1 MKKKLLATAIIS
13 SIFVPSI
20 SFGEKISAEFNNA
33 KLSTVVDAISQ
44 ASNFNV
50 IWDKDAIAQK
60 DKLVNLSIKRPIEA
74 ESLFNL
80 VLLENGLISIKENGI
95 YKIKVADDYSITI
108 PSEVI
113 KAFGKDLFDGVISNV
128 KRYASPSAVIKV
140 DNLSYTI
147 FVKDDKDNIDR
158 IKVSIT
164 AYIDSV
170 KKQSEEIS
178 KLQQQEGQFMK
189 KEFNIDF
196 EKFKSIEDN
205 IAENIGLYGKY
216 EYDKE
221 KEKLV
226 VFDTKENVIK
236 ISRLV
241 GQITQDKIETK
252 CFYARGLEPGEII
265 ENIKENDLSEN
276 GTVIFKAKG
285 VSETRGVEQRQIST
299 TGTAQLTGVTAGIT
313 EPTSQTAG
321 IITSLPKI
329 CITDTAKVI
338 EKIKYKYSDY
348 LLDRPYQ
355 IAIEARIVQIST
367 KNLKDLGIQWG
378 GGAFNLDNNRTKII
392 SGSNTNNFTY
402 AINYTSPTL
411 SITRNYNGGF
421 AADFPA
427 SNAKIGSGFALGF
440 ILGGTQ
446 NFLDIRLSALQSIGK
461 SRILSKPQI
470 VTIDGEMA
478 EISQGYEVPYTTAVA
493 AGGGTTASVS
503 FKKAVLKLNVT
514 PRTTA
519 DGNIIMDLIIT
530 QDIPDFKNTVLGNP
544 PIQTKTITSKVVA
557 KDGST
562 VVIGGILEKTEDQQR
577 NGIPGLMNV
586 PILGALFRED
596 INEEQATE
604 LLIFLSPKIVYE

>member
-1 MKKKLLATAIIS
+1 MKKRLFLSAIIS
-13 SIFVPSI
+13 SLVVPSI
-20 SFGEKISAEFNNA
+20 SMGEKISAEFNNA

-44 ASNFNV
+44 ASNFNI

-60 DKLVNLSIKRPIEA
+60 DKLVNLSIKKPMEA
-74 ESLFNL
+74 EYLFNL
-80 VLLENGLISIKENGI
+80 VLLENGLIAIKEQGI
-95 YKIKVADDYSITI
+95 YKIKATDEYSITV
-108 PSEVI
+108 PAEVI
-113 KAFGKDLFDGVISNV
+113 KAFGKDLFDGIVSNV
-128 KRYASPSAVIKV
+128 KKYTSPSALIKV

-147 FVKDDKDNIDR
+147 FVKDDKDNINK
-158 IKVSIT
+158 IKAST
-164 AYIDSV
+164 TTYIDSI

-178 KLQQQEGQFMK
+178 KIQQQEGQFTK
-189 KEFNIDF
+189 KEFNIDY
-196 EKFKSIEDN
+196 EKFKSIEDKV
-205 IAENIGLYGKY
+205 AESIGLYGKY
-216 EYDKE
+216 EYDKQ
-221 KEKLV
+221 KEKLI
-226 VFDTKENVIK
+226 VFDTKENVMK
-236 ISRLV
+236 ISRLI
-241 GQITQDKIETK
+241 GQLTQDKIETR

-276 GTVIFKAKG
+276 GTVVFKAKG
-285 VSETRGVEQRQIST
+285 VTETGGTEQKQAATS
-299 TGTAQLTGVTAGIT
+299 GSAQLSGTTAGISKT
-313 EPTSQTAG
+313 TSQPAG

-378 GGAFNLDNNRTKII
+378 GAGLNLDNNNTKVIY
-392 SGSNTNNFTY
+392 GANTNN
-402 AINYTSPTL
+402 STL
-411 SITRNYNGGF
+411 TLNATASNWSITRNYTGGF

-427 SNAKIGSGFALGF
+427 SNAKLGSGFALGF
-440 ILGGTQ
+440 ILGGAQ

-461 SRILSKPQI
+461 SKILSKPQI

-519 DGNIIMDLIIT
+519 DGNIIMDLVIT
-530 QDIPDFKNTVLGNP
+530 QDIPDFKNLVLGNP

-557 KDGST
+557 KDGAT

-577 NGIPGLMNV
+577 NGIPGLMNI
-586 PILGALFRED
+586 PILGGLFRED
-596 INEEQATE
+596 INQAQSTE

>member
-1 MKKKLLATAIIS
+1 MKKKLLTTAIIS
-13 SIFVPSI
+13 SMVVLNT
-20 SFGEKISAEFNNA
+20 SFAEKISAEFNNA
-33 KLSTVVDAISQ
+33 KLSTAVDAISQ

-50 IWDKDAIAQK
+50 IWDEDAIAQK
-60 DKLVNLSIKRPIEA
+60 DKLVNLSIKKPIEA

-80 VLLENGLISIKENGI
+80 VLLENGLIAIKENGI
-95 YKIKVADDYSITI
+95 YKIKSADEYSITV

-113 KAFGKDLFDGVISNV
+113 KAFGKDLFDGIVSNI
-128 KRYASPSAVIKV
+128 KKYASPSALIKV

-147 FVKDDKDNIDR
+147 FVKDDKDNINR
-158 IKVSIT
+158 IKTSIT
-164 AYIDSV
+164 AYLDNV
-170 KKQSEEIS
+170 KKQSDEIS
-178 KLQQQEGQFMK
+178 KLQQQEGQFIK

-196 EKFKSIEDN
+196 EKFKSIEDK
-205 IAENIGLYGKY
+205 ITESIGLYGKY
-216 EYDKE
+216 EYDKQ

-285 VSETRGVEQRQIST
+285 IVETGGVEQRQIPT
-299 TGTAQLTGVTAGIT
+299 TGTAQLTGTTAGIT
-313 EPTSQTAG
+313 KTTSQPAG

-378 GGAFNLDNNRTKII
+378 GAALNINNSGTKTIYGA
-392 SGSNTNNFTY
+392 NTNNFTFS
-402 AINYTSPTL
+402 ISSTSPTF

-427 SNAKIGSGFALGF
+427 SNAKVGSGFALGF
-440 ILGGTQ
+440 ILGGAQ
-446 NFLDIRLSALQSIGK
+446 NFLDVRLSALQSIGK
-461 SRILSKPQI
+461 SKILSKPQI

-519 DGNIIMDLIIT
+519 DGNIIMDLVIT
-530 QDIPDFKNTVLGNP
+530 QDIPDFRNLVLGNP

-577 NGIPGLMNV
+577 NGVPKLMNI
-586 PILGALFRED
+586 PLLGALFRED
-596 INEEQATE
+596 FNQEQATE